1 MLKSSGKIYS
11 FMLLSCTVSTDKSY
25 ENEVKM
31 KLKYFSALF
40 HLLLL
45 FTDMH
50 FSLMSLE
57 DIVIWMGGKQ
67 MPIFACMT
75 FYSSKLCL
83 SVKNSKQSM
92 KLVVL
97 KYSITQTSGPRSDY
111 LNKWISQ
118 SAKVAAWFV
127 GNLCLRCR
135 CRYKSKIEHGPC
147 TTMIRKIIGT
157 CVRTLVPIV

>member
-1 MLKSSGKIYS
+1 
-11 FMLLSCTVSTDKSY
+11 MLLSCTVSTDKSY

-45 FTDMH
+45 ITDMH

-83 SVKNSKQSM
+83 SDKKYQAINETRRL
-92 KLVVL
+92 KLQ
-97 KYSITQTSGPRSDY
+97 YHT
-111 LNKWISQ
+111 NKWS
-118 SAKVAAWFV
+118 
-127 GNLCLRCR
+127 
-135 CRYKSKIEHGPC
+135 E
-147 TTMIRKIIGT
+147 
-157 CVRTLVPIV
+157 VRLLE